1 MTRYFSS
8 VSPWGGKLLGKSQQ
22 NFSYRVSLEILWSCH
37 FKEKEK
43 QRQAELQEKKEIA
56 EKKFKEWLENA
67 KNKPR
72 PAAKSYGY
80 ANGKLT
86 GWCLRFV
93 AYRNRACRSEGL
105 TETGLAGVRGLQ
117 KQGLQ
122 E

>member
-1 MTRYFSS
+1 
-8 VSPWGGKLLGKSQQ
+8 
-22 NFSYRVSLEILWSCH
+22 SYRTPLEILWSCH

-86 GWCLRFV
+86 VEILIQNQPFIIQFHGNPFICLLPKKLRT
-93 AYRNRACRSEGL
+93 YRERRLKGL
-105 TETGLAGVRGLQ
+105 
-117 KQGLQ
+117 
-122 E
+122 

>member
-1 MTRYFSS
+1 LTGIS
-8 VSPWGGKLLGKSQQ
+8 
-22 NFSYRVSLEILWSCH
+22 SYRISQGILWSYH

-80 ANGKLT
+80 SSGKLT
-86 GWCLRFV
+86 GWILRLW
-93 AYRNRACRSEGL
+93 L
-105 TETGLAGVRGLQ
+105 T
-117 KQGLQ
+117 
-122 E
+122 

>member
-1 MTRYFSS
+1 LWVGSNWE
-8 VSPWGGKLLGKSQQ
+8 WGDSGIWVGCL
-22 NFSYRVSLEILWSCH
+22 VTESLKFFWSCH

-67 KNKPR
+67 RNKPR

-86 GWCLRFV
+86 GWFLCYV
-93 AYRNRACRSEGL
+93 AS
-105 TETGLAGVRGLQ
+105 
-117 KQGLQ
+117 
-122 E
+122 